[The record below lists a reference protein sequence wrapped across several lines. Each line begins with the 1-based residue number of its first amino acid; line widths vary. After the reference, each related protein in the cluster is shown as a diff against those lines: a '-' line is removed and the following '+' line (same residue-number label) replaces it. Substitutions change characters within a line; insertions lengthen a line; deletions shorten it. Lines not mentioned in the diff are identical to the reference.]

1 MDGIIFMSIWIVVFR
16 FSRLLRK
23 EDCKLLKDKG
33 IFGMGYGRSGSGFD
47 KIILYICIRLL
58 KILLNVIL

>member
-1 MDGIIFMSIWIVVFR
+1 MSTWTAVFR

-33 IFGMGYGRSGSGFD
+33 ISGMGYGRSGSGSD
-47 KIILYICIRLL
+47 KITLYTCIRLSKTSL
-58 KILLNVIL
+58 NAIL